1 MFVVN
6 VAALKELPKICETV
20 AKMSQQLWSCPVAM
34 ISQIMLQDGYMD
46 QDICRVQY
54 LYGKSVV

>member
-20 AKMSQQLWSCPVAM
+20 AKMLQQLWSCSVAM
-34 ISQIMLQDGYMD
+34 ISQIMCCCKMAIWTGT
-46 QDICRVQY
+46 
-54 LYGKSVV
+54 